1 MDGLDVHYHDG
12 DPFGPALDLYQIQ
25 FAKIRDNQVKEPEFK
40 GWFELDRAIREEQLY
55 TR

>member
-1 MDGLDVHYHDG
+1 V
-12 DPFGPALDLYQIQ
+12 
-25 FAKIRDNQVKEPEFK
+25 REPEFK